1 MDTLRKE
8 IKDKRDIKDKSINAY
23 VISLKKIHNK
33 INSKLD
39 IENLN
44 WLKSETKVMDF
55 LNELKLPTRKN
66 YIAAVI
72 VALSTNDNRYKKE
85 LKFYRG
91 ELDKISKE
99 YNDIIK
105 EQQKTEKQENNW
117 TTLAKLRKVM
127 RYYKNQI
134 KEKGLLKKV

>member
-8 IKDKRDIKDKSINAY
+8 IKDKRNIKDKSINAY

-72 VALSTNDNRYKKE
+72 VALSTNDKYKKE
-85 LKFYRG
+85 LKF
-91 ELDKISKE
+91 
-99 YNDIIK
+99 II
-105 EQQKTEKQENNW
+105 
-117 TTLAKLRKVM
+117 
-127 RYYKNQI
+127 
-134 KEKGLLKKV
+134 